1 MGEIYEHP
9 LPPDKIGDFANLRC
23 EPGFCCGGAVD
34 PNVLLTVPLP
44 LPPNLTC
51 CSKKLHR
58 VAPRLFLPNLNP
70 RRVFRLASQRP
81 IQDAACPDDLHHY
94 PIFC

>member
-58 VAPRLFLPNLNP
+58 VAPRLFFTQSQSSESVSACVAKTNTRRCLP
-70 RRVFRLASQRP
+70 
-81 IQDAACPDDLHHY
+81 
-94 PIFC
+94 